1 MLLHRDARKVA
12 KRKAHL
18 CDGQHP
24 SLPRETRDCTRRP
37 EPADGMK
44 ISWRQMSAMAT
55 PSAACSRYA
64 PPGFSQQALNCYARN
79 NMTQVMR
86 HGNHTWAGFQARA
99 SGCLSPWAFCSAQCL
114 CCLRLALSAGRCF
127 ASWRRPETAPQRR
140 NALVS
145 QLRHGDAASGQLAD
159 ARPLGY
165 GAAPVAQPG
174 PVAPPLSPLLVRAGR
189 LELPRP
195 LGQQI
200 LSLPRLPFRHAR
212 SISSSSPALYG
223 LIPGSAGPR

>member
-1 MLLHRDARKVA
+1 MGRVSSTGQWLLIAVGV
-12 KRKAHL
+12 L
-18 CDGQHP
+18 P
-24 SLPRETRDCTRRP
+24 SPVFVLL
-37 EPADGMK
+37 
-44 ISWRQMSAMAT
+44 
-55 PSAACSRYA
+55 AACIIGWS
-64 PPGFSQQALNCYARN
+64 L
-79 NMTQVMR
+79 
-86 HGNHTWAGFQARA
+86 
-99 SGCLSPWAFCSAQCL
+99 
-114 CCLRLALSAGRCF
+114 LRKL
-127 ASWRRPETAPQRR
+127 WRRPETAPQRR

-174 PVAPPLSPLLVRAGR
+174 PVAPSLSPLLVRAGR

-212 SISSSSPALYG
+212 RARGRRPASNG
-223 LIPGSAGPR
+223 TA

>member
-1 MLLHRDARKVA
+1 MKV
-12 KRKAHL
+12 
-18 CDGQHP
+18 
-24 SLPRETRDCTRRP
+24 
-37 EPADGMK
+37 
-44 ISWRQMSAMAT
+44 SWRQMSAMAT
-55 PSAACSRYA
+55 PSASCSRYA
-64 PPGFSQQALNCYARN
+64 PPGFSQQTLNCYARN
-79 NMTQVMR
+79 NMAQVMR

-127 ASWRRPETAPQRR
+127 ASCGGAQRQRR
-140 NALVS
+140 RRAAHRSS

-174 PVAPPLSPLLVRAGR
+174 PVAPYLSPLLVRAGR

-212 SISSSSPALYG
+212 SRAG
-223 LIPGSAGPR
+223 L